1 MKKVLALVAAVMLL
15 GGTAMAQASFGVGYM
30 NPTHYSLKDKTMSG
44 IYAGFDYNIHLSDN
58 FGIAPGV
65 YYSYATKSVEDGITI
80 GGINLAN
87 GKISFTEHYVAVPIN
102 LNYSFKLAPDF
113 ALSIYAGPTISYGVA
128 STSKGD
134 ANVLNAL
141 NINNSSNLYENT
153 NYKPLDVL
161 IGGGVAFDYAEMIRV
176 NIGYNY
182 GLLDRDARDNAS
194 YNRSYLHMGV
204 AYLF

>member
-30 NPTHYSLKDKTMSG
+30 NPNYQGANDGETLTG
-44 IYAGFDYNIHLSDN
+44 FYAGLDYNIHLSEN

-65 YYSYATKSVEDGITI
+65 YYSYQFKNTESTLATLTTKT
-80 GGINLAN
+80 A
-87 GKISFTEHYVAVPIN
+87 FTEHYIGVPVN

-113 ALSIYAGPTISYGVA
+113 ALSIYAGPTFSYGVLS
-128 STSKGD
+128 STKIH
-134 ANVLNAL
+134 ANESITG
-141 NINNSSNLYENT
+141 INTDNT
-153 NYKPLDVL
+153 VNNYDNDNYKPFDVL
-161 IGGGVAFDYAEMIRV
+161 IGGGVAFDYAEMFRV

-182 GLLDRDARDNAS
+182 GILDRNASDNAS